1 MFCSPLVTD
10 MKYRKKPVVI
20 EAVQWNGRN
29 TAEILDF
36 MSHKNLKL
44 EEGALIIETLEGD
57 MKASVGDY
65 IIRGVDGEFYPCKPL
80 IFQKTYTAE
89 SSVDIG
95 KLAQDLRDLGYDLRT
110 DLCEESLQDL
120 SDAADILDTLVG

>member
-1 MFCSPLVTD
+1 MR
-10 MKYRKKPVVI
+10 YRKKPVVI
-20 EAVQWNGRN
+20 DAIQWNGYN

-44 EEGALIIETLEGD
+44 EEGALIIDEGD

-65 IIRGVDGEFYPCKPL
+65 IIRGVDGEFYPCKPS

-89 SSVDIG
+89 SSVNIG
-95 KLAQDLRDLGYDLRT
+95 RLAQDLRDLGYDLRT